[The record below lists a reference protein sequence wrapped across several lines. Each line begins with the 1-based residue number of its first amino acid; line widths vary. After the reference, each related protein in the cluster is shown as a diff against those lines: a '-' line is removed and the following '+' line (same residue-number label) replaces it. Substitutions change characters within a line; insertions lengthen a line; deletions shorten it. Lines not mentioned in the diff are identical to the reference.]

1 MVDSQQERDARI
13 SIAKV
18 YNKGCV
24 NCTLLSYK
32 IVHSYA
38 TKLYTLVDR
47 KLNVNFLVN
56 NVNEN
61 HGTRR
66 QIGQMTTDLSILFI
80 GNQGKRKSDPLSSF
94 YPPHP
99 CANKKHK
106 AISLMSIHKE
116 IFLLAFCLLN
126 ILGWVQNIVSAS
138 DVL

>member
-1 MVDSQQERDARI
+1 MHI

-47 KLNVNFLVN
+47 KQYVNFLVN

-61 HGTRR
+61 QFLYIVTSLLKSPR
-66 QIGQMTTDLSILFI
+66 Q
-80 GNQGKRKSDPLSSF
+80 
-94 YPPHP
+94 YP
-99 CANKKHK
+99 A
-106 AISLMSIHKE
+106 
-116 IFLLAFCLLN
+116 AFCSLLHPDRFVFSY
-126 ILGWVQNIVSAS
+126 IFQL
-138 DVL
+138 

>member
-1 MVDSQQERDARI
+1 M
-13 SIAKV
+13 

-61 HGTRR
+61 HGIRLR
-66 QIGQMTTDLSILFI
+66 QIGQMTTDLSILLI
-80 GNQGKRKSDPLSSF
+80 ANQGKIKSDPSLSVLS
-94 YPPHP
+94 
-99 CANKKHK
+99 
-106 AISLMSIHKE
+106 
-116 IFLLAFCLLN
+116 
-126 ILGWVQNIVSAS
+126 VSS
-138 DVL
+138 CVP

>member
-1 MVDSQQERDARI
+1 MVDSQIGERRAYLHC
-13 SIAKV
+13 KV
-18 YNKGCV
+18 YNEGCV

-80 GNQGKRKSDPLSSF
+80 GNQGK
-94 YPPHP
+94 
-99 CANKKHK
+99 KK
-106 AISLMSIHKE
+106 I
-116 IFLLAFCLLN
+116 
-126 ILGWVQNIVSAS
+126 
-138 DVL
+138 